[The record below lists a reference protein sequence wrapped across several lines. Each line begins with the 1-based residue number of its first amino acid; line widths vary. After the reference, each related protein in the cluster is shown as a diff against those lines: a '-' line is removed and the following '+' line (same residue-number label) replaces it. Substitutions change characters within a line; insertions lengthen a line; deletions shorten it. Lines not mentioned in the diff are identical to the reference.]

1 MNKIQIFIISFL
13 PILPLMLI
21 DYKIAAIYL
30 LLWLDKVPL
39 GILSIPRMVGIEF
52 TTVSTLLLGILYGP
66 PGTAFIFFA
75 VPILD
80 GVRSLFVKIDSEWP
94 PFVPGFA
101 NIVDALLVIVAF
113 VLASQDIFVI
123 MIAILL
129 IKYAVHETKDMVYGK
144 PFDFMVIPN
153 FVFNLVVLLMFKDL
167 ILSFIVTQ

>member
-1 MNKIQIFIISFL
+1 MNKTQIFIISFL
-13 PILPLMLI
+13 PILPLLLI
-21 DYKIAAIYL
+21 DYKLAAIYF
-30 LLWLDKVPL
+30 LLWFDKVPM
-39 GILSIPRMVGIEF
+39 GVLSIPKLIGIEF

-66 PGTAFIFFA
+66 LGAAFIFVV
-75 VPILD
+75 VPIFD
-80 GVRSLFVKIDSEWP
+80 GVKQQFVPQQGEWP

-101 NIVDALLVIVAF
+101 NIVDSVLVIAAF

-153 FVFNLVVLLMFKDL
+153 FVFNLVAMLMFKDL
-167 ILSFIVTQ
+167 IVAFIA